1 MEGQN
6 ISMEADLKTRVSK
19 YMSCLLRH
27 KPQDL
32 KMDTQGFVDIDELL
46 AKLRSY
52 YPVNKFLIIDVA
64 EMSDRKRFEIKGNKI
79 RALYG
84 HTIPVKVEFEEDT
97 VVKSLYH
104 GTTSRAASKILKEG
118 VKPMKRKW
126 VHLSPTVE
134 VAKEIGL
141 RRTKNPVILKI
152 DAEAARK
159 GGTRFYRATDKVYLC
174 GSIPPEYVRI
184 TRSARAIRQESLSKP
199 TARACPNSSINK

>member
-1 MEGQN
+1 MRV
-6 ISMEADLKTRVSK
+6 EADLKTKVSR
-19 YMSCLLRH
+19 YMCYLLRH
-27 KPQDL
+27 RPQSL
-32 KMDTQGFVDIDELL
+32 EMDAEGFVSVDELL
-46 AKLRSY
+46 GKIRARYLIDK
-52 YPVNKFLIIDVA
+52 NLIIEIVGG
-64 EMSDRKRFEIKGNKI
+64 SDRRRFEVKEDGI

-84 HTIPVKVEFEEDT
+84 HTLPVKVEFEEDT
-97 VVKSLYH
+97 VVKLLYH
-104 GTTSRAASKILKEG
+104 GTTSHAACKILKEG

-141 RRTKNPVILKI
+141 RRTKDPVILKI

-184 TRSARAIRQESLSKP
+184 TGRCRR
-199 TARACPNSSINK
+199 NSGLEEIE